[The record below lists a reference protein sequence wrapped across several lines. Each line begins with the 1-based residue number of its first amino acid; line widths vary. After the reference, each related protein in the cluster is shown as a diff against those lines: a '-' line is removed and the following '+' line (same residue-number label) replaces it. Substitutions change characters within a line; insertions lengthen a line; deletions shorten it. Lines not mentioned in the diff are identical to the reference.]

1 MADTRVGSDDLRR
14 ERSLALN
21 VSINSYTLT
30 SALGTGICALRESL
44 RQNRFCLDS
53 AGWLDCDV
61 PCYLGKVAIP
71 DGVEVPLKWRSRNN
85 RLVEL
90 ALRQDGF
97 EAAVQAVR
105 EEYGAGRC
113 GLVLGTS
120 TSGIDRT
127 ELAYR
132 QLDDSGRF
140 AEQFHQPA
148 VHNPHAPTDYAAE
161 RLGIAGPCLTV
172 SAACASSA
180 KVFATGKRWLE
191 QDLVDAV
198 VVAGA
203 DSLCLSVIHGFHSL
217 QLVSA
222 EPCRPFAKNRS
233 GITIGE
239 AAGFIL
245 MTRERSA
252 QTLRLLG
259 VGESCD
265 AFHMSSAPEDGNG
278 ARLAMDRAL
287 EDARLRMH
295 EIDYVNLHGT
305 GTRSNDDVEGRMC
318 GAMMDDR
325 TLASATKGW
334 TGHALGAAG
343 IVEGVLCLEAL
354 STGLVPGTRNTV
366 DHDAPFDLVLKNR
379 KRSINTALT
388 NSFGFGGN
396 NCSVVFS
403 R

>member
-1 MADTRVGSDDLRR
+1 MADTLAGGDDLRCGR
-14 ERSLALN
+14 RLTLN
-21 VSINSYTLT
+21 VWINSYTLT
-30 SALGTGICALRESL
+30 SALGVGICALRESL
-44 RQNRFCLDS
+44 SRNRFCLDN
-53 AGWLDCDV
+53 ADWLDCDV

-71 DGVEVPLKWRSRNN
+71 DAVEVPLNRRCRNN

-97 EAAVQAVR
+97 EDVVQAVR
-105 EEYGAGRC
+105 EEYGASRC

-132 QLDDSGRF
+132 SLDDDGRF
-140 AEQFHQPA
+140 AEQFNQPA

-161 RLGIAGPCLTV
+161 RLELAGPCLTV

-203 DSLCLSVIHGFHSL
+203 DSLCLSVIQGFHSL

-222 EPCRPFAKNRS
+222 EPCRPFARNRS
-233 GITIGE
+233 GISLGE
-239 AAGFIL
+239 AAGFVL

-252 QTLRLLG
+252 EGLRVLG

-265 AFHMSSAPEDGNG
+265 AFHMSSAPEDGIG
-278 ARLAMDRAL
+278 ARLAMEKAL
-287 EDARLRMH
+287 GDAGLSMH

-305 GTRSNDDVEGRMC
+305 GTRSNDDVEGRVC
-318 GAMMDDR
+318 DAMMDDG

-343 IVEGVLCLEAL
+343 MVEGILCLEAL
-354 STGLVPGTRNTV
+354 STALVPGTKNTV
-366 DHDAPFDLVLKNR
+366 DHDAPFDLVLENKE
-379 KRSINTALT
+379 RSISTALT

-396 NCSVVFS
+396 NCSVVFG

>member
-1 MADTRVGSDDLRR
+1 MSVF
-14 ERSLALN
+14 
-21 VSINSYTLT
+21 VNSYTLT
-30 SALGTGICALRESL
+30 SALGVGLCALRESL
-44 RQNRFCLDS
+44 RCNRFCLDNT
-53 AGWLDCDV
+53 GWLDCDV

-71 DGVEVPLKWRSRNN
+71 DGVELPLERRSRNN

-97 EAAVQAVR
+97 EDAVQTVR
-105 EEYGAGRC
+105 EDYGASRC

-127 ELAYR
+127 EVAYQ
-132 QLDDSGRF
+132 QLDDAGRF
-140 AEQFHQPA
+140 AEDFRQPA
-148 VHNPHAPTDYAAE
+148 VHNPHAPMDYAAD
-161 RLGIAGPCLTV
+161 RLGIGGPCLTV

-191 QDLVDAV
+191 QDIVDAV

-203 DSLCLSVIHGFHSL
+203 DSLCLSVIQGFHSL
-217 QLVSA
+217 QLVSS
-222 EPCRPFAKNRS
+222 EPCQPFASNRS
-233 GITIGE
+233 GISIGE
-239 AAGFIL
+239 AAGLVL

-252 QTLRLLG
+252 RSLRLLG

-265 AFHMSSAPEDGNG
+265 AFHMSSAPEDGVG
-278 ARLAMDRAL
+278 ARLAMGRAL
-287 EDARLRMH
+287 EDAGLRMH

-305 GTRSNDDVEGRMC
+305 GTRRNDDVEGRVC
-318 GAMMDDR
+318 GAMMADR
-325 TLASATKGW
+325 TVASATKGW

-343 IVEGVLCLEAL
+343 IVEGILCLESLA
-354 STGLVPGTRNTV
+354 SGLVPGTRNTI
-366 DHDAPFDLVLKNR
+366 DHDAPFDLALQNEQHLI
-379 KRSINTALT
+379 STALT

-396 NCSVVFS
+396 NCSVVFG